1 MTDYR
6 DADPHTEY
14 RRQAAEHFGRYQPPA
29 ASYEPPLPR
38 IHRAPE
44 SPTSSTA
51 PAQIEDD
58 TQQLPPVEPGRTA
71 RLPRPSAQR
80 FAAGTTYPGS
90 GHARPVQPPMTTP
103 YVPPPRSP
111 SPAPRVAPSS
121 RGMDVRPPNPY
132 PAGAPTPQ
140 PFPSLAS
147 LPPVNVPH
155 QSDTSAAPGFN
166 LQPEHALWILVGFSV
181 IASLMSGMGWL
192 LIGAGCVA
200 GAWYARTRSLT
211 WPPDIEDLLVRA
223 RLTQP
228 SPVPRAKPAVS
239 QGLSSAPP
247 AGVNTTPLIP
257 FRPMTLGELFGGA
270 VKIVVKYW
278 TTLMGIPLVLLV
290 ACMAVFTVVALIAMQ
305 MMMTGLSSVDDGG
318 TLFTGMIAMYVVLAI
333 LVYVV
338 AFPADALLIALSV
351 IATDKAVRG
360 ERVRLGEVF
369 QLARRRMFA
378 VCRLTL
384 TFYTMF
390 IVSDILIYALVFMAL
405 FAAPALAMVLMFALG
420 AANFVIGI
428 LFSLSPIVVVVEGRG
443 VFDSLKRS
451 MQLTKSAWGR
461 LLGVHLLW
469 AVCVT
474 PLLIVPWFSYLA
486 LGIVGFIV
494 FTAVAFA
501 ALIAYVRTLQ
511 VLIYT
516 DLRMRQES
524 YETELL
530 ADWTRNTASH

>member
-6 DADPHTEY
+6 DADPHAEY
-14 RRQAAEHFGRYQPPA
+14 RRQAAEHFGRRQVPAQPTDPA
-29 ASYEPPLPR
+29 LPR
-38 IHRAPE
+38 IYRAPE
-44 SPTSSTA
+44 SPAPGTA
-51 PAQIEDD
+51 SAQIEDD
-58 TQQLPPVEPGRTA
+58 TQQLPSAEPERTA
-71 RLPRPSAQR
+71 RLPGQSTHR
-80 FAAGTTYPGS
+80 FAAGATYTGS
-90 GHARPVQPPMTTP
+90 GHERPIRPPMTTP
-103 YVPPPRSP
+103 RVP
-111 SPAPRVAPSS
+111 SPAPRVAPAR

-132 PAGAPTPQ
+132 PAGIPAPP
-140 PFPSLAS
+140 PFAPPAPP
-147 LPPVNVPH
+147 PPVNVS
-155 QSDTSAAPGFN
+155 QQNDASAPPGFN
-166 LQPEHALWILVGFSV
+166 LQPEHALWILVALSV
-181 IASLMSGMGWL
+181 IAALMSGMGWL
-192 LIGAGCVA
+192 LVGAGCVA
-200 GAWYARTRSLT
+200 GAWYARTRVLT
-211 WPPDIEDLLVRA
+211 WPPDIEDMLVRA

-228 SPVPRAKPAVS
+228 SPVPRVKPAVS

-247 AGVNTTPLIP
+247 TGVTTMPFIP

-270 VKIVVKYW
+270 VKIVLKYW
-278 TTLMGIPLVLLV
+278 TTLLGIPLVLLV
-290 ACMAVFTVVALIAMQ
+290 ACMAVFTAVALIAMEI
-305 MMMTGLSSVDDGG
+305 MMAGLSSVDDVG

-390 IVSDILIYALVFMAL
+390 IVSDILIYAFVLMAL
-405 FAAPALAMVLMFALG
+405 FAAPALATVLMFALG

-428 LFSLSPIVVVVEGRG
+428 LFSLAPIVVVVEGRG

-474 PLLIVPWFSYLA
+474 PLLIVPWFAYFA
-486 LGIVGFIV
+486 LGIVGFAV

-524 YETELL
+524 YEAELL